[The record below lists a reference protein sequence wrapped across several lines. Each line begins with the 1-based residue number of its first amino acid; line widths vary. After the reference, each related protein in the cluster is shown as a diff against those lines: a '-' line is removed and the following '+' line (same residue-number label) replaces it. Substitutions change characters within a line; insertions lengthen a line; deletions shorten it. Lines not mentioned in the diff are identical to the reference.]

1 MQHLTSYIMGK
12 WVQGEGEG
20 RKIHHALTNETLYTV
35 TTEGLP
41 LAESLQYGRQ
51 VGGEILSAMTF
62 QQRGQMLK
70 ALAKYLLEHKA
81 QLYAISAQTGAT
93 KADSWVDIEGGIA
106 TLFSYSGLANR
117 ELPDDT
123 IWPEDEMIPLSKQG
137 QFIGHHILTSR
148 RGVALHINAFNFP
161 CWGMLE
167 KLAPTW
173 LAGMPAIIKPAT
185 ASAQLTQAMVKLMVD
200 SGLVPDG
207 AIQLVCGGVGDM
219 FEHLDFEDVVTF
231 TGSASTGQ
239 KLKSHPRIIAKS
251 VPFTM
256 EADSLNCAILGDDV
270 QPEQPEFALFIKEV
284 VREMTAKAGQKCT
297 AIRRIIVPKNQLE
310 NVKQA
315 LLKRL
320 SATTVGDPAVEG
332 VRMGALINL
341 EQRQDVQ
348 EKVNY
353 LRDHGCE
360 VLCGGQFENLD
371 VIGADSQYGAF
382 YPPTLLYCA
391 EPLNSTAVHEIEA
404 FGPVAT
410 LMSYDNIEQAVQL
423 AILGGGSLA
432 GTLVTADAQVAQT
445 VIRASARAHGRMLIL
460 NEASAAEST
469 GHGSPLPLLVHG
481 GPGRAGG
488 GEELGGLRAVKHYM
502 QRTAIQGSPSMLTTI
517 TKQWIRGADTIADV
531 VHPFR
536 KHFED
541 LAIGDTLLTARRTV
555 TEADIANFA
564 CLSGDNFYVHVDKI
578 GAAQSL
584 FGERIAHGYFVVSAA
599 AGLFVDAGV
608 GPVIANYGMES
619 LRFIEPVKIG
629 DTIQVRLTCK
639 KKNKKTQK
647 LAEDKPNGVVEWDVQ
662 VFNQDDTVVAL
673 YSILTLVERRVGD
686 FH

>member
-12 WVQGEGEG
+12 WVQGKGKE
-20 RKIHHALTNETLYTV
+20 RTIYHALTNQALYAV

-41 LAESLQYGRQ
+41 LSESLAYGRN
-51 VGGEILSAMTF
+51 VGGAALSAMTF

-70 ALAKYLLEHKA
+70 AVAKYLLEHKA
-81 QLYAISAQTGAT
+81 ELYAISAQTGAT
-93 KADSWVDIEGGIA
+93 KADSWVDIEGGIG
-106 TLFSYSGLANR
+106 TLFAYSGLASR

-123 IWPEDEMIPLSKQG
+123 IWPEGDMVPLSKQG

-185 ASAQLTQAMVKLMVD
+185 ASAQVTQAMVKLMTD
-200 SGLVPDG
+200 SGLVPEG

-219 FEHLDFEDVVTF
+219 FDYLDFEDVVTF
-231 TGSASTGQ
+231 TGAASTGQ
-239 KLKSHPRIIAKS
+239 KLKSHPRIIEKS

-256 EADSLNCAILGDDV
+256 EADSLNCAILGNDV

-284 VREMTAKAGQKCT
+284 TREMIAKAGQKCT
-297 AIRRIIVPKNQLE
+297 AIRRIIVPQNQLD

-320 SATTVGDPAVEG
+320 SGTTMGDPAVDG

-341 EQRQDVQ
+341 EQRQNVQ
-348 EKVNY
+348 AKVDY
-353 LRDHGCE
+353 LRSNGCE
-360 VLCGGQFENLD
+360 VLCGGQFEQLD
-371 VIGADSQYGAF
+371 VIGANSQNGAF

-391 EPLNSTAVHEIEA
+391 EPFKSSAVHETEA
-404 FGPVAT
+404 FGPVST
-410 LMSYDNIEQAVQL
+410 LMSYENLEQAVQL

-432 GTLVTADAQVAQT
+432 GTLVTADAQVAQS
-445 VIRASARAHGRMLIL
+445 VIRASARAHGRMLVL
-460 NEASAAEST
+460 NEASAVEST

-488 GEELGGLRAVKHYM
+488 GEELGGLRAVMHYM
-502 QRTAIQGSPSMLTTI
+502 QRTAIQASPSMLTAI
-517 TKQWIRGADTIADV
+517 NQQWLRGADTVADV

-536 KHFED
+536 KYFED
-541 LAIGDTLLTARRTV
+541 LVIGDTLLTARRTV
-555 TEADIANFA
+555 TEADITNFA

-608 GPVIANYGMES
+608 GPVIANYGMEN

-639 KKNKKTQK
+639 KKIKKPQK

-662 VFNQDDTVVAL
+662 VFNQEGTAVAF
-673 YSILTLVERRVGD
+673 YSILTLVERRTGD